1 MIQLIKE
8 NQMANNI
15 FGSSYSTSNPFSMN
29 TANSSQIDTSLQE
42 AYAKLEALKKQQ
54 IQGQTQQVNPQSN
67 VYVDISNE
75 FKNLTEDEQR
85 FVMASDDYQK
95 INLKYQQE
103 FSEFLTQKF
112 ALEYL
117 QTGNTR
123 TLEEMLYIIRKQK
136 DKYKEKFAEDINEIR
151 TQNKSLLER
160 NNQLAEANVGLQ
172 EQLKKILGKIEK

>member
-1 MIQLIKE
+1 
-8 NQMANNI
+8 MANNI
-15 FGSSYSTSNPFSMN
+15 FGSNFSTSNPFSMN

-54 IQGQTQQVNPQSN
+54 IQGQGQPQVNMQSN
-67 VYVDISNE
+67 VYIDISNE

-95 INLKYQQE
+95 INLQYQRE

-112 ALEYL
+112 AGEYL
-117 QTGNTR
+117 QAGNTR
-123 TLEEMLYIIRKQK
+123 TLEEMLFIIRKQK

-160 NNQLAEANVGLQ
+160 NNQLAEANIGLQ
-172 EQLKKILGKIEK
+172 EQLKKILGNVKNER